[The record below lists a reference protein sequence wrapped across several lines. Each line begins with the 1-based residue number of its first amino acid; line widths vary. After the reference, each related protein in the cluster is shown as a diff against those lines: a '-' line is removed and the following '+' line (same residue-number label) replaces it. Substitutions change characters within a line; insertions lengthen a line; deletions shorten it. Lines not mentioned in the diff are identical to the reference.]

1 MIVKEQGGSIHSVGE
16 AAGTLPYTCFY
27 ATKSY
32 MEKNPVIIEKFT
44 RAIYKGQLWVSKNK
58 DEDVVKAI
66 KSFFPDTDEALMIQ
80 VVKNYK
86 QIDAYS
92 KTPILQKA
100 DMTRLMD
107 IVQSYDPEL
116 LKERPPYEK
125 VVDNKFGEKVVK
137 EVK

>member
-1 MIVKEQGGSIHSVGE
+1 M
-16 AAGTLPYTCFY
+16 
-27 ATKSY
+27 
-32 MEKNPVIIEKFT
+32 EKFT
-44 RAIYKGQLWVSKNK
+44 KAIYKGQLWVSKNK

-86 QIDAYS
+86 QIDAFS

-125 VVDNKFGEKVVK
+125 IVDNKFGEKAVK